1 MLLVLASFLSQIRKL
16 FPMANLNE
24 FNEIIGKDRIMPLI
38 LGTSLEVKV
47 VLAFTPQDLISL
59 SEQDL
64 VKLHKAIM
72 IIQIGEL

>member
-1 MLLVLASFLSQIRKL
+1 
-16 FPMANLNE
+16 MANLNE